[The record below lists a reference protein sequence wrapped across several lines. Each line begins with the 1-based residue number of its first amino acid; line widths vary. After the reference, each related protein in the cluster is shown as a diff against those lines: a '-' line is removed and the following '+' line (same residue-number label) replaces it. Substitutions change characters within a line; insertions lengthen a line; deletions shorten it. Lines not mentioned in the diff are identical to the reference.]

1 MQGLFQQRLTRVL
14 LGVPRRFPARSQM
27 VPSGRACSRDPLGW
41 PSSPA
46 PAGTPLTTLTHTS
59 ACPPKAG
66 NARKHHR
73 GTDDVQ
79 QTRCTPTLSVPR
91 RALRVQSLGAFPQ
104 RAQEVVVI
112 NTPVSRMRKPR
123 HRQRLLG
130 RSQVESRGGRIRTQ
144 VVRPRVCSQPRWVG
158 LHPPLHLSRVESHCA
173 LCRNEF
179 NAAIPLHMLHCVPSP
194 PHCIVRAP

>member
-1 MQGLFQQRLTRVL
+1 
-14 LGVPRRFPARSQM
+14 M

-73 GTDDVQ
+73 GTDDVR
-79 QTRCTPTLSVPR
+79 QTRCTPTRSVPR
-91 RALRVQSLGAFPQ
+91 RALRVRSLGAFPQ

-158 LHPPLHLSRVESHCA
+158 LHPPPIFPEWSPTVRCAGMSSMLPYPCTCPTVSLAPHTALSGPLESHGCSSHGSQ
-173 LCRNEF
+173 
-179 NAAIPLHMLHCVPSP
+179 P
-194 PHCIVRAP
+194 